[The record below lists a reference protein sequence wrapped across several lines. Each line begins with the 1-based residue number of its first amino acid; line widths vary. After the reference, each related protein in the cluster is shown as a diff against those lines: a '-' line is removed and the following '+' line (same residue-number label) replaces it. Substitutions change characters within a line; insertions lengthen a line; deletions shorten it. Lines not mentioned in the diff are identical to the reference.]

1 MTAKKKFKDRIR
13 ERMAATGE
21 SYTAA
26 KSALDRSVGH
36 APAPRD
42 VRHAPGRV
50 FQTEPFDAPV
60 YKPDGR

>member
-1 MTAKKKFKDRIR
+1 MTTKKKFKDRIR

-26 KSALDRSVGH
+26 KAALDRSVGY

-42 VRHAPGRV
+42 VRNDAGHV
-50 FQTEPFDAPV
+50 FRAEPFETPV
-60 YKPDGR
+60 YKPEGR

>member
-21 SYTAA
+21 NYTAA
-26 KSALDRSVGH
+26 KAALERGIGY

-42 VRHAPGRV
+42 VRNDTGHV
-50 FQTEPFDAPV
+50 FRAEPFGAPV
-60 YKPDGR
+60 YKPETR